1 MLNDFFDTFV
11 VDTWWAEK
19 LYCGS
24 LGFSQWARSRSGP
37 LGGLLGGH
45 VFNIDQFQNL
55 EVTFLDV
62 FSLGT

>member
-11 VDTWWAEK
+11 MDTWWAEK

-45 VFNIDQFQNL
+45 VLKERQDHSQA
-55 EVTFLDV
+55 
-62 FSLGT
+62 GGR